1 MGDNMVGRKIR
12 VIHFGLGPIG
22 CGIARVVASRPDYQ
36 IVGAIDI
43 DSAKMGKDLGQVI
56 GLDRKLGV
64 KVSGDPAKTLKTK
77 AEVVVHSTG
86 SYLAK
91 VEPQLSAIMRA
102 KHNIVSTCEEL
113 AEPWSHGAIA
123 KRIDALANKS
133 KVAVLGTGINPG
145 FMMDTL
151 PLALTAIC
159 QQVRGVRV
167 SRIVDAAGRREQLQ
181 RKIGTGLTVEE
192 FRQKAAAKEIRH
204 VGLAESVALIAR
216 TLKWKL
222 DKIDETIEPVVA
234 QDLVRTEF
242 FKVQPGRVT
251 GVHQLGFG
259 TSGGE
264 RVIEL
269 DLQMSVD
276 AGESLDE
283 CWIDGTPEI
292 HSVIHGVHGDL
303 STAAIAAN
311 AIKRVANAEPGLKTM
326 ADLPIVTIG

>member
-1 MGDNMVGRKIR
+1 MAGKKIR

-22 CGIARVVASRPDYQ
+22 CGIVRVVASRPDYQ

-43 DSAKMGKDLGQVI
+43 DPAKAGKDLGGVV

-64 KVSGDPAKTLKTK
+64 KVSGDAAKTLKTK
-77 AEVVVHSTG
+77 AEVVVHCTG

-91 VEPQLSAIMRA
+91 VESQLSAIIRA
-102 KHNIVSTCEEL
+102 RHNIVSTCEEL
-113 AEPWSHGAIA
+113 AEPWSHGAVA
-123 KRIDALANKS
+123 KRIDLLAKKS

-151 PLALTAIC
+151 PLTLTSIC
-159 QQVRGVRV
+159 QQVKSVRV
-167 SRIVDAAGRREQLQ
+167 SRIVDAAGRREPLQ

-192 FRQKAAAKEIRH
+192 FNSKAAAKEIRH
-204 VGLAESVALIAR
+204 VGLAESVALIAG
-216 TLKWKL
+216 TLCWKL
-222 DKIDETIEPVVA
+222 DKIEEMIEPVVA
-234 QDLVRTEF
+234 RDLVRTEF

-251 GVHQLGFG
+251 GVHQIGVG
-259 TSGGE
+259 IKGGA

-276 AGESLDE
+276 AGENLDE

-303 STAAIAAN
+303 STAAITAN
-311 AIKRVANAEPGLKTM
+311 AIKRVAAAEPGLKTM
-326 ADLPIVTIG
+326 ADMPIVAVG

>member
-1 MGDNMVGRKIR
+1 MAGKKKIR

-22 CGIARVVASRPDYQ
+22 CGIVRVVASRPEYQ

-43 DSAKMGKDLGQVI
+43 DPAKAGKDLGEII

-64 KVSGDPAKTLKTK
+64 KVSGDAAKTLKTK
-77 AEVVVHSTG
+77 AEVVVHCTG

-91 VEPQLSAIMRA
+91 VEPQLNAIMRA
-102 KHNIVSTCEEL
+102 KHGIVSTCEEL
-113 AEPWSHGAIA
+113 SEPWSHGAVA
-123 KRIDALANKS
+123 KRIDALAKKT

-145 FMMDTL
+145 FMMDAL
-151 PLALTAIC
+151 PLFLTSIC
-159 QQVRGVRV
+159 QQVKGVRV
-167 SRIVDAAGRREQLQ
+167 SRIVDAAGRREPLQ

-192 FRQKAAAKEIRH
+192 FRQKAAVKEIRH
-204 VGLAESVALIAR
+204 VGLAESVSLLAG
-216 TLKWKL
+216 TLGWKL
-222 DKIDETIEPVVA
+222 DKIEEMIEPVVA
-234 QDLVRTEF
+234 KDLVRTEF

-251 GVHQLGFG
+251 GVHQIGIG
-259 TSGGE
+259 MKGSE

-276 AGESLDE
+276 AGENLDE
-283 CWIDGTPEI
+283 CWIDGTPEL

-311 AIKRVANAEPGLKTM
+311 AIKRVATSEPGLKTM
-326 ADLPIVTIG
+326 ADMPLVVVG

>member
-1 MGDNMVGRKIR
+1 MAGKRIR

-36 IVGAIDI
+36 IVGAVDI
-43 DSAKMGKDLGQVI
+43 DPEKKSKDLGDVI
-56 GLDRKLGV
+56 GLNRKLGI
-64 KVSGDPAKTLKTK
+64 KVSADSAKTLKTK

-91 VEPQLSAIMRA
+91 VEPQLSAIIRA
-102 KHNIVSTCEEL
+102 KHHIVSTCEEL
-113 AEPWSHGAIA
+113 AEPWSHGKIA
-123 KRIDALANKS
+123 KQLDALAIKS

-151 PLALTAIC
+151 PLTLTAIC

-167 SRIVDAAGRREQLQ
+167 ARIVDAAGRREQLQ
-181 RKIGTGLTVEE
+181 RKIGTGLSAEE
-192 FRQKAAAKEIRH
+192 FKHKAAAKEIRH
-204 VGLAESVALIAR
+204 VGLAESVSLIAR
-216 TLKWKL
+216 TLGWKL
-222 DKIDETIEPVVA
+222 DKIEETIDPVIA

-242 FKVQPGRVT
+242 FKVPPGRVT
-251 GVHQLGFG
+251 GVRQLGIG
-259 TSGGE
+259 MRGGE

-276 AGESLDE
+276 AGESIDE
-283 CWIDGTPEI
+283 CWIDGKPEI
-292 HSVIHGVHGDL
+292 HSVVHGVHGDL

-311 AIKRVANAEPGLKTM
+311 AIKRIVNAGPGLKTM
-326 ADLPIVTIG
+326 ADLPIVYVG

>member
-1 MGDNMVGRKIR
+1 MAGKKIR

-22 CGIARVVASRPDYQ
+22 CGIVRVVASRPDYQ

-43 DSAKMGKDLGQVI
+43 DPAKAGKDLGEIV
-56 GLDRKLGV
+56 GLDHKLGV
-64 KVSGDPAKTLKTK
+64 KVSADAAKVLKTK
-77 AEVVVHSTG
+77 AEVVVHCTG

-113 AEPWSHGAIA
+113 AEPWSHGAVA
-123 KRIDALANKS
+123 KRIDAIAKKS

-151 PLALTAIC
+151 PLTLTSIC
-159 QQVRGVRV
+159 QQVNGVRV
-167 SRIVDAAGRREQLQ
+167 SRIVDAAGRREPLQ
-181 RKIGTGLTVEE
+181 RKIGTGLAVEE

-204 VGLAESVALIAR
+204 VGLAESVSMIAR
-216 TLKWKL
+216 TLEWKL
-222 DKIDETIEPVVA
+222 DKVEEMIEPVVA
-234 QDLVRTEF
+234 KDLVRTEF
-242 FKVQPGRVT
+242 FKVQSGRVT
-251 GVHQLGFG
+251 GVHQIGVG
-259 TSGGE
+259 IKGGE

-276 AGESLDE
+276 AGENLDE

-311 AIKRVANAEPGLKTM
+311 AIKRVAAAEPGLQTM
-326 ADLPIVTIG
+326 ADLPLIAVG

>member
-1 MGDNMVGRKIR
+1 MAGKKIR

-22 CGIARVVASRPDYQ
+22 CGIVRVVASRPDYQ

-43 DSAKMGKDLGQVI
+43 DPAKAGKDLGEIV
-56 GLDRKLGV
+56 GLDHKLGV
-64 KVSGDPAKTLKTK
+64 KVSADAAKVLKTK
-77 AEVVVHSTG
+77 AEVVVHCTG

-91 VEPQLSAIMRA
+91 VEPQLSAIIRA

-113 AEPWSHGAIA
+113 AEPWSHGAVA
-123 KRIDALANKS
+123 KRIDALAKKS

-151 PLALTAIC
+151 PLTLTSIC
-159 QQVRGVRV
+159 QQVNGVRV
-167 SRIVDAAGRREQLQ
+167 SRIVDAAGRREPLQ
-181 RKIGTGLTVEE
+181 RKIGTGLAVEE

-204 VGLAESVALIAR
+204 VGLAESVSMIAR
-216 TLKWKL
+216 TLGWKL
-222 DKIDETIEPVVA
+222 DKVEEMIEPVVA
-234 QDLVRTEF
+234 KDLVRTEF

-251 GVHQLGFG
+251 GVHQIGVG
-259 TSGGE
+259 IKGGE

-276 AGESLDE
+276 AGENLDE

-311 AIKRVANAEPGLKTM
+311 AIKRVAAAEPGLQTM
-326 ADLPIVTIG
+326 ADLPLIAVG

>member
-1 MGDNMVGRKIR
+1 MAGKKIR
-12 VIHFGLGPIG
+12 VIQFGLGPIG
-22 CGIARVVASRPDYQ
+22 CAIVRLIASRPEYQ

-43 DSAKMGKDLGQVI
+43 APAKAGKDLGEI
-56 GLDRKLGV
+56 AGLDRKLGV
-64 KVSGDPAKTLKTK
+64 KVSSDDSRILNTK
-77 AEVVVHSTG
+77 AEVVVHCTG

-91 VEPQLSAIMRA
+91 VEPQLSAIIRA
-102 KHNIVSTCEEL
+102 KHNVVSTCEEL
-113 AEPWSHGAIA
+113 AEPWSHAAVA
-123 KRIDALANKS
+123 KRIDGLAKRS

-151 PLALTAIC
+151 PLTLTSIC
-159 QQVRGVRV
+159 QKVNSVRV
-167 SRIVDAAGRREQLQ
+167 SRIVDAAGRREPLQ

-192 FRQKAAAKEIRH
+192 FKRKAATKEIRH
-204 VGLAESVALIAR
+204 VGLAESVSLIAR
-216 TLKWKL
+216 TLGWKL
-222 DKIDETIEPVVA
+222 DSFEEMIEPVVA
-234 QDLVRTEF
+234 RDLVRTDF

-251 GVHQLGFG
+251 GVHQIGAG
-259 TSGGE
+259 IKGGA

-276 AGESLDE
+276 AGENLDE

-311 AIKRVANAEPGLKTM
+311 AIKRVAASPPGLHTM
-326 ADLPIVTIG
+326 ADLPLLAVG

>member
-1 MGDNMVGRKIR
+1 MAGKKIR

-22 CGIARVVASRPDYQ
+22 CGIVRVVASRPEYQ

-43 DSAKMGKDLGQVI
+43 DPAKAGKDLGEII

-64 KVSGDPAKTLKTK
+64 KVSGDATKTLKIK
-77 AEVVVHSTG
+77 ADVVVHCTG

-91 VEPQLSAIMRA
+91 VEPQLNAIMRA

-113 AEPWSHGAIA
+113 VEPWSHGAVA
-123 KRIDALANKS
+123 KRIDSLAKKS

-151 PLALTAIC
+151 PLTLTSIC
-159 QQVRGVRV
+159 QQVKSVRV
-167 SRIVDAAGRREQLQ
+167 SRIVDAAGRREPLQ

-192 FRQKAAAKEIRH
+192 FKQKAAAKEIRH
-204 VGLAESVALIAR
+204 VGLAESVSLLAG
-216 TLKWKL
+216 TLGWKL
-222 DKIDETIEPVVA
+222 DRVEEMIEPVVA
-234 QDLVRTEF
+234 KDLVRTEF

-251 GVHQLGFG
+251 GVHQIGVGLK
-259 TSGGE
+259 GGE
-264 RVIEL
+264 RLIEL

-276 AGESLDE
+276 AGENLDE

-311 AIKRVANAEPGLKTM
+311 AIKRVAAAEPGLKTM
-326 ADLPIVTIG
+326 ADVPVVVVG